1 MTFPDGTIAYDA
13 DGLVLAGDMT
23 EDQVKACL
31 GAGAKSWLY
40 LNDECNKACPKA
52 AVEAASVPFE
62 MIPLL
67 TPASLTNECVDKLV
81 AYVESAPK
89 PAVLQCSTATR
100 ASIPYILHKAK
111 ADKLPAASA
120 MALAATMTPP
130 LKFLEKPPL
139 AAAVKRALIVSN
151 RKPVIFRQLFD
162 TSGSSTYTYLIADET
177 SGEAVLIDPV
187 LEMVDRD
194 LKLIDEL
201 GLKLKYAVNTHCHAD
216 HVTGSGAIK
225 AARPEVKSIIA
236 AASGAAADVKIG
248 NGDRIEFGSLVLE
261 VRATPGHTDGCLSY
275 VFEDMVFTGDAVLIR
290 GCGRTDFQGG
300 SAEKLYNSVHTQIFS
315 LPDDTIIYPAHDYKG
330 HRCSTVGEEKRL
342 NPRLGSGKS
351 EGEFVEIMA
360 ALNLPYPKKID
371 EALPKN
377 MVCGIQEGMP
387 TPA

>member
-89 PAVLQCSTATR
+89 PAVIQCSTATR

-216 HVTGSGAIK
+216 HVTGSGANL
-225 AARPEVKSIIA
+225 V
-236 AASGAAADVKIG
+236 VH
-248 NGDRIEFGSLVLE
+248 RI
-261 VRATPGHTDGCLSY
+261 D
-275 VFEDMVFTGDAVLIR
+275 
-290 GCGRTDFQGG
+290 
-300 SAEKLYNSVHTQIFS
+300 
-315 LPDDTIIYPAHDYKG
+315 
-330 HRCSTVGEEKRL
+330 
-342 NPRLGSGKS
+342 
-351 EGEFVEIMA
+351 
-360 ALNLPYPKKID
+360 
-371 EALPKN
+371 
-377 MVCGIQEGMP
+377 
-387 TPA
+387 